1 MHRNRFRGQWI
12 ILDMHRELTS
22 DLCIFEDGRKKKG
35 QVETENEAFNKK
47 FGVACENEHDAF
59 YILTPHLMDH
69 IMTLDERAGGN
80 TYMCFLKEGKV
91 HVAVNS
97 GRDHFELER
106 LNVSDVGALR
116 RRFRGEVEY
125 VTALVDELLAVN
137 TMFRK

>member
-1 MHRNRFRGQWI
+1 MHIRGRAQ
-12 ILDMHRELTS
+12 
-22 DLCIFEDGRKKKG
+22 KKG
-35 QVETENEAFNKK
+35 QVETENEAFNEK
-47 FGVACENEHDAF
+47 FGVTCENEHDAF

-80 TYMCFLKEGKV
+80 TYMRFLKEGKV